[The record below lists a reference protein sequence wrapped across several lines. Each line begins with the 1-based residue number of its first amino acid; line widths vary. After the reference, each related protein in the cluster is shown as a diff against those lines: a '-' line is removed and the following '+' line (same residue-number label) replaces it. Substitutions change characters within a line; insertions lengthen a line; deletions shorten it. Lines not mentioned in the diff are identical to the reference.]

1 AETVTMQHVDRLVVM
16 NDAVHR
22 IAVDRGVDSRR
33 IEIAPNAVNVDR
45 FKPLAPPG
53 SEVFTVGYL
62 GSFVDYEGL
71 DVLLDAVK
79 LLRDYERPIRL
90 VMVGD
95 GSKFASIRTRVCN
108 ENLENHVHLTGRI
121 PHQEVLAMYE
131 QMDAL
136 VYPRTSTNATEAI
149 TPLKPFE
156 ALALEKP
163 IVVSD
168 VKPLQEIVGNDER
181 GLIFEAGDAQGL
193 ANAIVQLEMDPA
205 LAEK

>member
-1 AETVTMQHVDRLVVM
+1 
-16 NDAVHR
+16 
-22 IAVDRGVDSRR
+22 
-33 IEIAPNAVNVDR
+33 
-45 FKPLAPPG
+45 
-53 SEVFTVGYL
+53 
-62 GSFVDYEGL
+62 
-71 DVLLDAVK
+71 
-79 LLRDYERPIRL
+79 
-90 VMVGD
+90 
-95 GSKFASIRTRVCN
+95 
-108 ENLENHVHLTGRI
+108 HVHLTGRI

-205 LAEK
+205 SAEKLGRNGRRWVIENRYWETVIVRFIDSYTEMKA